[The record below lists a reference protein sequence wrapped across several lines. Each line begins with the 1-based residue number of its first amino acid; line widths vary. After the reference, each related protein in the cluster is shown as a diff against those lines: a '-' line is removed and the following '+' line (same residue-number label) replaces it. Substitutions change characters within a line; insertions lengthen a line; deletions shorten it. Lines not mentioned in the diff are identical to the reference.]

1 MMKKSR
7 IVFASTLL
15 VAVLAA
21 CVLGFYG
28 TLNVSAYDAESEQVE
43 IENNDPQVFE
53 STDPETRAFTTMAL
67 SIGAENGEVYA
78 RLSNSLL
85 IGFGKIQVYLQLFS
99 SLEYPISYIEMD
111 LEAQIY
117 DDDLSINETKRV
129 AAPINGV
136 ERYWMARA
144 YYRLNENPWKEKVT
158 DVWLVDINGNGEMV
172 N

>member
-43 IENNDPQVFE
+43 IENTDPQVFE
-53 STDPETRAFTTMAL
+53 SADPETRLFTTMAL

-78 RLSNSLL
+78 SISNSLA
-85 IGFGKIQVYLQLFS
+85 IGFATIQVYIQLYS
-99 SLEYPISYIEMD
+99 SMTFQSSYVNMTMESQAYDMD
-111 LEAQIY
+111 LNLYEV
-117 DDDLSINETKRV
+117 LTTT
-129 AAPINGV
+129 APINGV
-136 ERYWMARA
+136 QRYWMARA
-144 YYRLNENPWKEKVT
+144 FYRIDLGEWKEKIT
-158 DVWLVDINGNGEMV
+158 SVWLVDANGNSV
-172 N
+172 KYA

>member
-43 IENNDPQVFE
+43 IENTDPQVFE
-53 STDPETRAFTTMAL
+53 STDPETRLFTTMAL

-78 RLSNSLL
+78 RLQNPVS
-85 IGFGKIQVYLQLFS
+85 IGFGKIQVYVQLFS

-111 LEAQIY
+111 LEVQTY
-117 DDDLSINETKRV
+117 DDDLKMNETIRI

-136 ERYWMARA
+136 ERFWMARA
-144 YYRLNENPWKEKVT
+144 YYRLNDSEWKEKVT
-158 DVWLVDINGNGEMV
+158 NVWLVDVNGNGV
-172 N
+172 QY